1 MDIENKNYGETNPP
15 AGSQPYSAPVSFS
28 KAPSFENKAPEADS
42 SASAVSLKNKSFRN
56 GCFWGG
62 AIGII
67 VIFLAFALIVFMTCA
82 GIYTIVAAADAGSAN
97 EVDLSSGSKFEQY
110 VLDTASDAKKDPNK
124 DKIVVL
130 PLHGAITSGSF
141 LGGKNNANVVTDEY
155 VTYALKYIKTQ
166 DNIKALIIDV
176 DSPGGGVTPS
186 DCIYHEIKEFK
197 AETGM
202 PVIAMFEGTACSGG
216 YYASMAADTI
226 MALPTCWTG
235 SIGVIMEVP
244 EVERLMDK
252 VGVNVNT
259 ITSLNANG
267 GKSFKDIGS
276 AFRKMRPEER
286 ELLQTLVTQSWERF
300 TSIVAEGRKGK
311 LTLAEV
317 KKLADG
323 RIYNSEQALKHKLI
337 DKIGYK
343 QDLYKLAREKAK
355 APDADIV
362 SISKK
367 ESWLDSLSYM
377 CSNITEACGNF
388 NSVMS
393 KSTAGSSA
401 ANGACPAAPM
411 YVMPGDI
418 VKP

>member
-1 MDIENKNYGETNPP
+1 MSNH
-15 AGSQPYSAPVSFS
+15 
-28 KAPSFENKAPEADS
+28 
-42 SASAVSLKNKSFRN
+42 SFRN

-62 AIGII
+62 AIGVSII
-67 VIFLAFALIVFMTCA
+67 LMAFVLILVTMCA
-82 GIYTIVAAADAGSAN
+82 GIYTIIAAADSASSG
-97 EVDLSSGSKFEQY
+97 EVDLSSGNKFEQY
-110 VLDTASDAKKDPNK
+110 ILDASPDSDSADGKK
-124 DKIVVL
+124 DKIMVL

-141 LGGKNNANVVTDEY
+141 LGSKANTNVVTDEY
-155 VTYALKYIKTQ
+155 VTYALKYIKSQ
-166 DNIKALIIDV
+166 DNVKALIIDV

-197 AETGM
+197 EETKI

-244 EVERLMDK
+244 EIEKLMDK
-252 VGVNVNT
+252 AGVSVNT

-286 ELLQTLVTQSWERF
+286 ELLQTLVTQSWQRF
-300 TSIVAEGRKGK
+300 VGIVAEGRKGK
-311 LTLAEV
+311 LTPDQV

-355 APDADIV
+355 APNAAIV
-362 SISKK
+362 SVTKK
-367 ESWLDSLSYM
+367 ESWLDSLGYM
-377 CSNITEACGNF
+377 CTNITEASGNF
-388 NSVMS
+388 NSIMS
-393 KSTAGSSA
+393 KSTPGSVS
-401 ANGACPAAPM
+401 NGACPASPM
-411 YVMPGDI
+411 YVMPDDI
-418 VKP
+418 IKP